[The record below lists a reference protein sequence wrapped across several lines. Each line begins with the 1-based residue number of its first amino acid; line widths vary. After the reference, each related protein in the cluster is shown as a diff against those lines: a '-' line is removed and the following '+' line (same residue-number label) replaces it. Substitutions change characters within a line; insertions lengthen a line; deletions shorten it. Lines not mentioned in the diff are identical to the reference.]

1 VVVAERRI
9 DYRSYNGKNW
19 WRLSMADIALVAGY
33 SGVECAGGVA
43 PERAGAKA
51 PAQSEASRT
60 ERPSDR
66 VDISDRARL
75 LSKLSAMPDV
85 RSELVDRIR
94 QEIAQGTYET
104 EDRLD
109 QAIENLAEDLDS
121 QS

>member
-1 VVVAERRI
+1 
-9 DYRSYNGKNW
+9 
-19 WRLSMADIALVAGY
+19 MADIALVAGY

-51 PAQSEASRT
+51 PAHSEATRT

-94 QEIAQGTYET
+94 QEIAQGTYDT